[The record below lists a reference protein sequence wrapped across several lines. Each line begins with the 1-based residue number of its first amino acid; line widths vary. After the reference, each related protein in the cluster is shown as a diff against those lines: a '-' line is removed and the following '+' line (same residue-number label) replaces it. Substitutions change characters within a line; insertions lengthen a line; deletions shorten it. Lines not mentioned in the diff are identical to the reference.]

1 MVSSFSAHETNQ
13 QPALSN
19 DFLIVCLITEWTQPD
34 YDKQSMDQTGIT
46 QMSSLHLN
54 PVISGEGKGREGYPA
69 QERHSFILP
78 RWVCAPRTGY
88 LDIETR
94 WRQNV
99 LLFSYPYFDI
109 YFGFEN
115 FLPPVFTVWHDALDC
130 KKMLLT
136 RHSHGWK
143 K

>member
-1 MVSSFSAHETNQ
+1 MVSSFSAHEINQ

-78 RWVCAPRTGY
+78 RWVCVPRTGC
-88 LDIETR
+88 LDIQAR

-99 LLFSYPYFDI
+99 LLFSYPYLTFI
-109 YFGFEN
+109 LVLKIFCLM
-115 FLPPVFTVWHDALDC
+115 FLQSGMMLWTV
-130 KKMLLT
+130 KKC
-136 RHSHGWK
+136 S
-143 K
+143 